1 MLNGW
6 FFVQGSVS
14 NWLQEMLKGRHQHV
28 LTGVRIDNR
37 STGKAVAWCT
47 PPPDDDG
54 KPSYL
59 PPIGQPMHV
68 PYHCK
73 KPCKGLYI
81 SSTVSYLTMR
91 LAEKAKGSSSG
102 SEDEKTA
109 KQEVQHVD
117 EEPKDQAEHDEEPG
131 RKRHK
136 SWHDPEYQQPSL
148 DMTLFPDGKYRG
160 KYCDMGEG
168 ATGP

>member
-6 FFVQGSVS
+6 FFVRGNVGS
-14 NWLQEMLKGRHQHV
+14 WLQEMLKGRHQHV
-28 LTGVRIDNR
+28 LQGIHIDNR

-47 PPPDDDG
+47 PPIDDDG
-54 KPSYL
+54 KPTYL

-81 SSTVSYLTMR
+81 SSTVKFLTMR
-91 LAEKAKGSSSG
+91 LAEKAKGASSG
-102 SEDEKTA
+102 SEDEKPVQA
-109 KQEVQHVD
+109 RQEVQHGI
-117 EEPKDQAEHDEEPG
+117 EEAEPEEQADHDEEPV

-136 SWHDPEYQQPSL
+136 SWHEYQQPSL

-160 KYCDMGEG
+160 KYCDIGEG
-168 ATGP
+168 DL